1 MAANWRHQKEERE
14 RLAREREEEERRKK
28 EQKIKQLLL
37 HAPTP
42 SGKTSSPHL
51 SSSSSSPA
59 TAQPL
64 PRSTEPENAA
74 AHHPPAKNDA
84 DEHNKHGVAAAAA
97 AEVGS
102 SGWTKPVAAQSSG
115 PDTHRAKPS
124 FLGQQQQLVVEAN
137 EVETIEALRAQ
148 LAKRDEEVRMLKE
161 AYKERMREKEE
172 EFKQRWA
179 AQNEAE
185 ALAHKLNEAES
196 RAKAQEAEAK
206 RLREQV
212 HQLELLVRSLKK
224 DKKHHNKAPRKHIN
238 KHHHTNTTDDDT
250 HREEMVGKKV
260 IALYNFKG
268 NEADGELS
276 FVEGDVI
283 EVRARVNEGWWE
295 GRLTNGDLGIFP
307 FNYVQPLV
315 IFSSQSSTSAA
326 AAASRVEHSEAH
338 DDDHQRRHGQ
348 HHHHHHHHEEGED
361 EDDDEDDSEEDV
373 APAHPKMST
382 LEKAA
387 YAKKKIEEKYKELSK
402 SLLGPTPAEMEKAV
416 DDHHQHAHTGPEAD
430 AAAAIDHEEAD
441 APVEMTTTEG
451 DTGNTEGKEEK
462 AEELQSG
469 VALFD
474 FEAQNEGELSF
485 KKGDQV
491 LVLPLTDPQQHGQQP
506 EGNGAGEW
514 RYGYVGD
521 HEGHFPTSY
530 VSISATH
537 TRD

>member
-1 MAANWRHQKEERE
+1 
-14 RLAREREEEERRKK
+14 
-28 EQKIKQLLL
+28 
-37 HAPTP
+37 
-42 SGKTSSPHL
+42 
-51 SSSSSSPA
+51 
-59 TAQPL
+59 
-64 PRSTEPENAA
+64 
-74 AHHPPAKNDA
+74 
-84 DEHNKHGVAAAAA
+84 
-97 AEVGS
+97 
-102 SGWTKPVAAQSSG
+102 
-115 PDTHRAKPS
+115 
-124 FLGQQQQLVVEAN
+124 VEAN

-250 HREEMVGKKV
+250 HRSAHDTTLAHRTRTHARTHAAHATRTRAKLGEVWCGAVREEMVGKKV

-315 IFSSQSSTSAA
+315 IFSSQSSASAAAA

-338 DDDHQRRHGQ
+338 D
-348 HHHHHHHHEEGED
+348 HHHHHGEGED
-361 EDDDEDDSEEDV
+361 EGDDGEEDSEEDV

-402 SLLGPTPAEMEKAV
+402 SLLGPAPAV
-416 DDHHQHAHTGPEAD
+416 RPRVVRIRVCPAHGLTQTRRGWRRQRMIITSTRRPGLKPMWWLPA
-430 AAAAIDHEEAD
+430 
-441 APVEMTTTEG
+441 TT
-451 DTGNTEGKEEK
+451 KR
-462 AEELQSG
+462 QRR
-469 VALFD
+469 
-474 FEAQNEGELSF
+474 
-485 KKGDQV
+485 
-491 LVLPLTDPQQHGQQP
+491 PL
-506 EGNGAGEW
+506 
-514 RYGYVGD
+514 R
-521 HEGHFPTSY
+521 
-530 VSISATH
+530 
-537 TRD
+537 